1 MQEENEGSVKT
12 RIDYHLLLLEIS
24 KEQGLGLTAKEMPLI
39 IHTDLTTYTMAYL
52 LYEDE
57 DYIII
62 VVPDKDGAELAKI
75 LTKSTILGVEVIYQQ
90 MLEPKKNPKGDV
102 TYG

>member
-1 MQEENEGSVKT
+1 M
-12 RIDYHLLLLEIS
+12 LEIS

-57 DYIII
+57 DYMII

-75 LTKSTILGVEVIYQQ
+75 LNKNTILGVEVIYQQ
-90 MLEPKKNPKGDV
+90 MLQKPKNPKGDV